1 MLSWVHCASQ
11 RLQHSIVI
19 KFLAKVVSHSYI
31 ITHIHIY
38 IYICIH
44 VVFLC
49 QFAFSQYVI
58 PTYFLTLPNSV
69 REEMFGITLL
79 CDLFMLDSLL
89 VCRRSSH
96 GLPLALFC
104 FLVLGP
110 AMPTVHVTV
119 HPQGLH
125 PTEAA
130 RAWHLHVETRVQ
142 THFHSYLYDIADIFG
157 FVEHHLSPR

>member
-1 MLSWVHCASQ
+1 MP
-11 RLQHSIVI
+11 I
-19 KFLAKVVSHSYI
+19 
-31 ITHIHIY
+31 
-38 IYICIH
+38 ICITMLYG
-44 VVFLC
+44 VFMFLFTIVAMHDVSLLC
-49 QFAFSQYVI
+49 QFAFPQYVI

-96 GLPLALFC
+96 GLSLALFR

-119 HPQGLH
+119 HPRGLH

-130 RAWHLHVETRVQ
+130 RAWVQ
-142 THFHSYLYDIADIFG
+142 THFHVYVYDFADIFG
-157 FVEHHLSPR
+157 FVEHRLSPR